1 MRRKNAIEYLQS
13 IETYWWD
20 PGKTGQ
26 NFIPASRD
34 HIITTRTLHLC
45 KDVIKQFLSHDRKQ

>member
-1 MRRKNAIEYLQS
+1 MRRKNTIEYLQS

-34 HIITTRTLHLC
+34 HIITTRTLC